1 MKRKGISFKKN
12 LSALL
17 FLNALQNM
25 PFIRFLVLDY
35 KYVVPRFRKGINST
49 FENISVPSSLLR
61 PGKVSK
67 IFSLHYPI
75 PFHKALIVT
84 REKRTHSSA

>member
-25 PFIRFLVLDY
+25 PSIRFLVLDY

-49 FENISVPSSLLR
+49 FENVSVPSSLLR

-67 IFSLHYPI
+67 IFSLHYPV
-75 PFHKALIVT
+75 PFHKGLIVT